1 MINTGSKIPKH
12 VQAANLLKRK
22 IRTGDF
28 VVGTQLP
35 PVRLL
40 SGQLGVSLSAIQR
53 AVRLLERE
61 RIVECQHG
69 VGVRVLG
76 TERLGKT
83 PLTFGLIYPFAPE
96 TPFAGAIHC
105 FTEQAIDMKENF
117 CIVKSSGQDINRER
131 ELVEQFINSGAEGL
145 LIWPCPGNSNTEF
158 FLQAAARIPMVF
170 IDRKQAGV
178 VAPSVVLDWAG
189 AGRDVVSYLAS
200 QGCKR
205 ALVLED
211 PLEISSYR
219 EMFTAMK
226 ETVRQMKAEHR
237 FNFIS
242 MDTTQ
247 FVEKYPEDPEKVL
260 EHYIQGL
267 KAVLSEQAY
276 DALFCIQESFLDQVY
291 ANSGLYK
298 EYPLLKV
305 TCMSNTLATPRN
317 VAFYR
322 LGVRMWVADHGKM
335 IGKAAKILHDMV
347 HLRSRPQGET
357 RIKFESVVLNSKS

>member
-1 MINTGSKIPKH
+1 
-12 VQAANLLKRK
+12 
-22 IRTGDF
+22 
-28 VVGTQLP
+28 LP

-40 SGQLGVSLSAIQR
+40 SGQLGVSLSATQR

-76 TERLGKT
+76 TERLSRT
-83 PLTFGLIYPFAPE
+83 PLTFGLIYPFRPE

-105 FTEQAIDMKENF
+105 FTEQAIDMQENF
-117 CIVKSSGQDINRER
+117 CIVKSSNQDPGRER
-131 ELVEQFINSGAEGL
+131 ELVEQFLNSGAEGL
-145 LIWPCPGNSNTEF
+145 LVWPCPGNTNTEF
-158 FLQAAARIPMVF
+158 FVQAAGRTPMVF
-170 IDRKQAGV
+170 IDRTQTKVG
-178 VAPSVVLDWAG
+178 APSVVLDWAG

-200 QGCKR
+200 QGCR
-205 ALVLED
+205 RVLVLED

-219 EMFTAMK
+219 EMFNAMK
-226 ETVRQMKAEHR
+226 ETVGQMKAEHR
-237 FNFIS
+237 FDFVG

-247 FVEKYPEDPEKVL
+247 FVERYPEDPEKVL
-260 EHYIQGL
+260 EQTICSL
-267 KAVLSEQAY
+267 KRVLSEQAY
-276 DALFCIQESFLDQVY
+276 DALFCIQENFLDQVY

-305 TCMSNTLATPRN
+305 TCMSNTLAGPRN
-317 VAFYR
+317 VAFYK

-357 RIKFESVVLNSKS
+357 RIKFGSMVVNSTS